1 MCSRTTHPHLQTD
14 ARRKSVSP
22 TKKKVE
28 AKSDRSRSPKDLSDH
43 SMHKS
48 EAEELPKVITLPTGT
63 YQQEVRW
70 VPVKTNDQS
79 PQASLFDPPNGQLSA
94 PQTPA

>member
-1 MCSRTTHPHLQTD
+1 
-14 ARRKSVSP
+14 
-22 TKKKVE
+22 
-28 AKSDRSRSPKDLSDH
+28 
-43 SMHKS
+43 MHKS